1 MSVLQ
6 DSVMQAQK
14 SIDNII
20 SIIEG
25 KEVAKLDLIS
35 PVVITKDNIQY

>member
-6 DSVMQAQK
+6 DSAVQAQK

-20 SIIEG
+20 NIIEG
-25 KEVAKLDLIS
+25 KEVAKLDLIA
-35 PVVITKDNIQY
+35 PVVITKDNVQ